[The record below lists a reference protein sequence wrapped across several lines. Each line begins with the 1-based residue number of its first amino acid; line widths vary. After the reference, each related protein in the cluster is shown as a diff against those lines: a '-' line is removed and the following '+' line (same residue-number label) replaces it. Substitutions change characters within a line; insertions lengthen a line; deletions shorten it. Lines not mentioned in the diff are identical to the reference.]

1 MKLTS
6 KPLAAIVFVIFFGGI
21 ALTSAL
27 GWFQTSTT
35 KEPATYTEGEFA
47 GQYNPADIRGSY
59 TFGDISSLFGVPLE
73 DLQTGFHFPPEAD
86 PAAYQVKNLETQ
98 FEDSGYEIGTDAV
111 RLFVAL
117 YKGLPF
123 DLSTDIYLPAEAAG
137 ILASR
142 ANLTPEQS
150 AYLAAHSVDL
160 SQAAP
165 ETAVSGTPAPAAA
178 ETPAAPQ
185 PTVSATEHVAADR
198 TITGK
203 TTFQNLL
210 DWGVSPAAIEQAI
223 GAPMPSASM
232 VIKDYLASKSLEFS
246 TVKGVLQAEVDKVK

>member
-27 GWFQTSTT
+27 GWFHTTTT
-35 KEPATYTEGEFA
+35 KVPVTYAEGEFA

-59 TFGDISSLFGVPLE
+59 VFGDIASLFEVPLE
-73 DLQTGFHFPPEAD
+73 DLQKAFHIPSDVD
-86 PAAYQVKNLETQ
+86 PAAYAVKNLETQ
-98 FEDSGYEIGTDAV
+98 FADSGYEIGTESV
-111 RLFVAL
+111 RLFVAF
-117 YKGLPF
+117 YKGLPY
-123 DLSTDIYLPAEAAG
+123 DLSVDTYLSLEAAD

-150 AYLAAHSVDL
+150 AYLTTHTVDL
-160 SQAAP
+160 SQPAA
-165 ETAVSGTPAPAAA
+165 ETAASSTPAPAVV
-178 ETPAAPQ
+178 ETSAAPQ

-198 TITGK
+198 TVTGK
-203 TTFQNLL
+203 TTFQDLL
-210 DWGVSPAAIEQAI
+210 DWGVTPAAIEAVI

-232 VIKDYLASKSLEFS
+232 LIKDYLTSKGLEFS
-246 TVKGVLQAEVDKVK
+246 TVKGALQAEIDKVN